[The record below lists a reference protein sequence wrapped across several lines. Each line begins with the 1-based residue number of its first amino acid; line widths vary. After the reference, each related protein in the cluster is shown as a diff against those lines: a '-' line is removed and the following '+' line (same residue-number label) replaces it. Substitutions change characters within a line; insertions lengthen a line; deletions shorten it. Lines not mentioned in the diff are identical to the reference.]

1 LLVVAQ
7 DPAVPETPGIVIGN
21 TTPKYT
27 AKNPAI
33 RKLTERWVA
42 NLEGIFDR
50 VARDAEGAPKRALEV
65 GCGEGVIA
73 GKLHRRWDE
82 VVALDLP
89 DAGLRADWKQYTG
102 PRFLHANA
110 HALPFEENQFDLVV
124 AVEVLEHL
132 DDPVQGLREI
142 ARVGSRH
149 IVLSVPREPV
159 FRTCNLI
166 AGRYLKDLG
175 NTPGHL
181 NHWSKAGFIK
191 FVSTVADVREVT
203 SPFPW
208 TTIWAVLPV

>member
-1 LLVVAQ
+1 VPQ
-7 DPAVPETPGIVIGN
+7 HPAAPETPGIVIGN

-33 RKLTERWVA
+33 RLLTQRWVA
-42 NLEGIFDR
+42 NLEEVFDR
-50 VARDAEGAPKRALEV
+50 VAADPSGAPKRALEV

-73 GKLHRRWDE
+73 DKLQRRADE

-89 DAGLRADWKQYTG
+89 DAGLRAWWQRYPG
-102 PRFLHANA
+102 PRYLHGDA
-110 HALPFEENQFDLVV
+110 HHLPFEDGQFDLVV

-132 DDPVQGLREI
+132 HDPVQGLREM
-142 ARVGSRH
+142 ARVSRRH
-149 IVLSVPREPV
+149 LVLSVPREPI
-159 FRTCNLI
+159 FRGCNLV
-166 AGRYLKDLG
+166 ALRYVADLG

-181 NHWSKAGFIK
+181 NHWSKRGFAK

-208 TTIWAVLPV
+208 TTLWATLRD

>member
-33 RKLTERWVA
+33 RWLTERWVA
-42 NLEGIFDR
+42 NLEGVFDR
-50 VARDAEGAPKRALEV
+50 VAGDPQGAPKRALEV

-73 GKLHRRWDE
+73 DRLQHRWAE

-89 DAGLRADWKQYTG
+89 DAGLRADWKRYTG

-110 HALPFEENQFDLVV
+110 HALPFEDHQFDLVV

-132 DDPVQGLREI
+132 HDPVQGLREI

-149 IVLSVPREPV
+149 VVLSVPREPV
-159 FRTCNLI
+159 FRSCNLF
-166 AGRYLKDLG
+166 AGRYVKDLG

-181 NHWSKAGFIK
+181 NHWSKSAFVK
-191 FVSTVADVREVT
+191 FVSTVADVREVS

-208 TTIWAVLPV
+208 TTIWASLPV